1 MRTIMYICK
10 SKLILF
16 HDNIKTLNDVTCLVD
31 DDVSEKHIYL
41 PSCICIDKYDDTTM
55 YKVCM

>member
-1 MRTIMYICK
+1 MYICK

-41 PSCICIDKYDDTTM
+41 PSCICIDKDDDTTM